1 MKLGVI
7 CDGISRDLKHAVDVM
22 DEFGLEHA
30 ELQFVGENE
39 VGDHSKAE
47 IAEIDAIL
55 RDRGKP
61 VSCLSRHVF
70 AGLTTANVPGDSAH
84 TAHMEALKRVIEMAH
99 IVGSPLVRI
108 MTNKKEQI
116 LWGHGGA
123 EKWNV
128 AHGAWDKTL
137 PLIAPAVE
145 LARTEGVTLVVET
158 GNGTMVNSNYTAR
171 KLIDDLNAKDVL
183 KVLWDPANNCW
194 CHERAFPDGYD
205 EVKDG
210 YLGHVHIKD
219 VRVDTPRATLT
230 VKKMGEGQL
239 ADQFRPMADALRSD
253 GYEGVI
259 SFESVY
265 HPGTGDFEAGFRE
278 CIGLFKQ
285 IFGSPAS
292 QN

>member
-7 CDGISRDLKHAVDVM
+7 CDGISRDLAHAVDVM
-22 DEFGLEHA
+22 DEFGLEYA
-30 ELQFVGENE
+30 ELQFVGEKE
-39 VGDHSKAE
+39 VGDHSAAE
-47 IAEIDAIL
+47 IAEIDRLL

-70 AGLTTANVPGDSAH
+70 AGLTTANAPGDEAH
-84 TAHMEALKRVIEMAH
+84 SRHMDALKRVIGMAH
-99 IVGSPLVRI
+99 VVGAPLVRI

-128 AHGAWDKTL
+128 SHGAWEKTL

-145 LARTEGVTLVVET
+145 LARSEGVTLVVET

-171 KLIDDLNAKDVL
+171 KLIDDLGANDVL

-194 CHERAFPDGYD
+194 CHERAYPDGYE
-205 EVKDG
+205 EVRGG

-219 VRVDTPRATLT
+219 VTVDTPRATLT
-230 VKKMGEGQL
+230 VKRMGEGQL
-239 ADQFRPMADALRSD
+239 ADQFQPMADALRAD
-253 GYEGVI
+253 AYDGVI

-265 HPGTGDFEAGFRE
+265 HPGDGNFEAGFRQ
-278 CIGLFKQ
+278 CIGVFRE
-285 IFGSPAS
+285 IFR
-292 QN
+292 

>member
-7 CDGISRDLKHAVDVM
+7 CDGISRDLAHAVDVM
-22 DEFGLEHA
+22 DEFGLTYA
-30 ELQFVGENE
+30 ELQFVGEKE
-39 VGDHSKAE
+39 VGDHSASE
-47 IAEIDAIL
+47 IAEIDALL

-70 AGLTTANVPGDSAH
+70 AGLTTSNVPGDEAH
-84 TAHMEALKRVIEMAH
+84 SRHMDALKRVIEMAH
-99 IVGSPLVRI
+99 VVGSPLVRI

-137 PLIAPAVE
+137 PLIAPAID

-171 KLIDDLNAKDVL
+171 KLIDDLDAKDVL

-194 CHERAFPDGYD
+194 CHEQAYPDGYE
-205 EVKDG
+205 EVRDG

-219 VRVDTPRATLT
+219 VQVDTPRATLT
-230 VKKMGEGQL
+230 VKRMGEGQL
-239 ADQFRPMADALRSD
+239 ADQFAPMAEALRTD
-253 GYEGVI
+253 GYDGVI

-265 HPGTGDFEAGFRE
+265 HPGNGDFEAGFRA
-278 CIGLFKQ
+278 CIDRFKALF
-285 IFGSPAS
+285 G
-292 QN
+292 

>member
-7 CDGISRDLKHAVDVM
+7 CDGISRNLAHAVDVM
-22 DEFGLEHA
+22 DEFDLQYA
-30 ELQFVGENE
+30 ELQFVDDCE
-39 VGDHSKAE
+39 VGDHTAAQ
-47 IAEIDAIL
+47 IRDIDTLL

-70 AGLTTANVPGDSAH
+70 AGLTTANTPGDQAH
-84 TAHMEALKRVIEMAH
+84 TKHMDALKRVIDMAH
-99 IVGSPLVRI
+99 VVGSPLVRI

-116 LWGHGGA
+116 LWGTNGA

-145 LARTEGVTLVVET
+145 LARSEAVTLVVET

-171 KLIDDLNAKDVL
+171 KLIDDLDAKDVL
-183 KVLWDPANNCW
+183 RVLWDSANNCW
-194 CHERAFPDGYD
+194 CHETAYPDGYE
-205 EVKDG
+205 EVKNG
-210 YLGHVHIKD
+210 YLGHIHIKD
-219 VRVDTPRATLT
+219 VLVDTPRATLQ

-239 ADQFRPMADALRSD
+239 GPLFKPIADALRAD
-253 GYEGVI
+253 NYDGVI

-265 HPGTGDFEAGFRE
+265 HPGNGDFEAGFRE
-278 CIGLFKQ
+278 NVTPFKD
-285 IFGSPAS
+285 IFA
-292 QN
+292 